1 MQKFLPHIYRSAAA
15 ALILFSLA
23 AAQEQAAL
31 QADSAAAAPKAPP
44 VLHTQVSFTDT
55 IPEYFF
61 NIVEYLGLNSYT
73 DGLISRFQSIP
84 EDLILQ
90 ALAKGNREVN
100 QQRANAYTVFYAI
113 QLLCQRDSLWNA
125 FFTDIDLQFRE
136 PNIMIANF
144 RNDQKWKSYALNDL
158 FYSTFFQEMLL
169 GLGNIGIPMS
179 RDGRQWLEGWPD
191 ELRWKYREYTFEYLP
206 ESMAIRVLGVRAA
219 AGDTGV
225 DQSSTVRLLPNK
237 PVLKVEPEDTVESP
251 LRVP

>member
-1 MQKFLPHIYRSAAA
+1 MQKLLPHVCRSAAA
-15 ALILFSLA
+15 LLILFSLA
-23 AAQEQAAL
+23 AAQEQAAMP
-31 QADSAAAAPKAPP
+31 ADSAAAALKTPP
-44 VLHTQVSFTDT
+44 VLRTQVSFTDT

-61 NIVEYLGLNSYT
+61 NLVENLGLNSDT
-73 DGLISRFQSIP
+73 DSLISRFQTIP

-113 QLLCQRDSLWNA
+113 QLLCLRDSLWNA

-136 PNIMIANF
+136 PNIMMANF

-158 FYSTFFQEMLL
+158 FYSTFFQELL
-169 GLGNIGIPMS
+169 LSLGNIGIPMS
-179 RDGRQWLEGWPD
+179 RDGKQWLDGWPT

-206 ESMAIRVLGVRAA
+206 ESMSIRVLGVRGA

-237 PVLKVEPEDTVESP
+237 PVLQVESGDSVESP

>member
-1 MQKFLPHIYRSAAA
+1 MQNVSSNICLAAA
-15 ALILFSLA
+15 ALLISLSPA
-23 AAQEQAAL
+23 AAQTQAAPP
-31 QADSAAAAPKAPP
+31 ADSAAEALKAPS
-44 VLHTQVSFTDT
+44 VLHTQVSFSDT

-61 NIVEYLGLNSYT
+61 NIVENLGLNSAAVK
-73 DGLISRFQSIP
+73 LIARFQSVP

-100 QQRANAYTVFYAI
+100 QLRANAYTVFYAI
-113 QLLCQRDSLWNA
+113 QLFCQRDSLWNA

-144 RNDQKWKSYALNDL
+144 RNDQKGKSYALNDL
-158 FYSTFFQEMLL
+158 FYSTFFQELL
-169 GLGNIGIPMS
+169 LSLGNIGIPMS
-179 RDGRQWLEGWPD
+179 RDGKQWLEGWPD
-191 ELRWKYREYTFEYLP
+191 ELRWKYREYSFEYLP
-206 ESMAIRVLGVRAA
+206 ESMAIRVLGVRGA

-237 PVLKVEPEDTVESP
+237 PVLQVEPGDTVEPP